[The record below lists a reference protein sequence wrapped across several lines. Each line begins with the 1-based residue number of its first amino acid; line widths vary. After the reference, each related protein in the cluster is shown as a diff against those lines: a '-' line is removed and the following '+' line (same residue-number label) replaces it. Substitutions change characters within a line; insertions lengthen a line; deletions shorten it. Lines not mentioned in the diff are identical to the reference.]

1 VKQSTYLAL
10 LFEFDLEVIEV
21 SSVSLNF
28 GTVEGL
34 CKPFQKGKEKGGR
47 GKVGVSDSL
56 PFLLMERDR
65 M

>member
-1 VKQSTYLAL
+1 MKQSTYLAL

-34 CKPFQKGKEKGGR
+34 CEPFQKGEEKGGRR

-56 PFLLMERDR
+56 PFLLI
-65 M
+65 